1 MPLHRR
7 QILAVTLFL
16 VTGSVTCQDV
26 SSSTTNSPAP
36 LPTTQQTINKTDSGS
51 ADTPSTSAPT
61 VTPAIETSAVN
72 TEQLQNT
79 TTTAASVNTEQ
90 LQNTTV
96 NTTTT
101 AGAAGSSIPTN
112 TTKAESVTD
121 IGNVTTITTETGN
134 SEVSTEAVT
143 SPPVEDGTEATN
155 VTAGQAFLA
164 GKVDLQTQV
173 YIISGTFGLVAFLL
187 IVLLLSLALSVSK
200 IKEQILD
207 SESRYVVEREDR
219 IAGYQNGGYS
229 SGQVSSRYQEERSV
243 DGDLKNM
250 GYSIY
255 SGNNRNREENIPMQN
270 VSRSNNMMKYEEGVI
285 PMAEEEDD
293 R

>member
-1 MPLHRR
+1 M
-7 QILAVTLFL
+7 
-16 VTGSVTCQDV
+16 G
-26 SSSTTNSPAP
+26 
-36 LPTTQQTINKTDSGS
+36 
-51 ADTPSTSAPT
+51 
-61 VTPAIETSAVN
+61 
-72 TEQLQNT
+72 NT
-79 TTTAASVNTEQ
+79 TATTAA
-90 LQNTTV
+90 
-96 NTTTT
+96 
-101 AGAAGSSIPTN
+101 AGSTIPTN

-143 SPPVEDGTEATN
+143 SPPAVEDGTAATN

>member
-1 MPLHRR
+1 M
-7 QILAVTLFL
+7 
-16 VTGSVTCQDV
+16 
-26 SSSTTNSPAP
+26 
-36 LPTTQQTINKTDSGS
+36 K
-51 ADTPSTSAPT
+51 
-61 VTPAIETSAVN
+61 
-72 TEQLQNT
+72 
-79 TTTAASVNTEQ
+79 
-90 LQNTTV
+90 
-96 NTTTT
+96 
-101 AGAAGSSIPTN
+101 
-112 TTKAESVTD
+112 
-121 IGNVTTITTETGN
+121 
-134 SEVSTEAVT
+134 
-143 SPPVEDGTEATN
+143 
-155 VTAGQAFLA
+155 
-164 GKVDLQTQV
+164 
-173 YIISGTFGLVAFLL
+173 ISFR
-187 IVLLLSLALSVSK
+187 

-270 VSRSNNMMKYEEGVI
+270 VRYDKVVIRQFKVVTICGGSRSNNMMKYEEGVI